1 MLNKALYAR
10 STHSCCWL
18 CMYSGCKQ
26 QVSDE
31 APRSPI
37 VTVRRAKVWVG
48 VGPLEIGKGGDQHI
62 FLQKRAPRLNQNP
75 CDLLHDPLA
84 GLAANKLE
92 FDISDLRQLV
102 PVGGHYEGTKYSL

>member
-1 MLNKALYAR
+1 MHDPRTAAAACVSIVAANNKGA
-10 STHSCCWL
+10 
-18 CMYSGCKQ
+18 MKMKPP
-26 QVSDE
+26 
-31 APRSPI
+31 PRSPI
-37 VTVRRAKVWVG
+37 VTVRKGRAKVWVG
-48 VGPLEIGKGGDQHI
+48 VGVLEIGKGGDQYS
-62 FLQKRAPRLNQNP
+62 FLQERAPRLDQNP